1 MAKKQIATFLGPQ
14 KGITIIGDHCF
25 AYSGLFGA
33 STTSTSRLLF
43 TTGKYYIVGKMR
55 LAGNID
61 VSDSLYGNMGTM
73 IVKFNGI
80 TVLVSKT
87 DGGDEDMPTS
97 DNAPLIIPPLT
108 KVECISDASGD
119 ENNFKASIS
128 LVGRVYH
135 DI

>member
-1 MAKKQIATFLGPQ
+1 
-14 KGITIIGDHCF
+14 
-25 AYSGLFGA
+25 
-33 STTSTSRLLF
+33 
-43 TTGKYYIVGKMR
+43 MR